1 MKFVSYSRDDQDQ
14 LAMLID
20 GKLYDTDLMH
30 PNLPGSMNMFLNYW
44 EDLYDIA
51 QTTENTIEEG
61 RVSRQHGIDYGSVEV
76 LAPVPHA
83 TSCRIGNAFRHT
95 SFNVIP
101 EFYQYP
107 VFYFV
112 NHNSIKGA
120 GEIYCMPDHLEN
132 LDFELQLAVVISK
145 PGKNIKAENADD
157 YFYIKSDNSIV
168 KIRLDE
174 ILYMEADGN
183 YVHIVAG
190 NEKFTVRLSLTQA
203 MEKIHYSKL
212 LRINRSMV
220 VNVDA
225 IQSFNKEQVMVA
237 KHEISIGKNYK
248 GSFFRLFGLGH
259 TAADDR
265 FPI

>member
-1 MKFVSYSRDDQDQ
+1 LYIELLASYPLGKKKKNNHMIDQESI
-14 LAMLID
+14 L
-20 GKLYDTDLMH
+20 
-30 PNLPGSMNMFLNYW
+30 
-44 EDLYDIA
+44 
-51 QTTENTIEEG
+51 
-61 RVSRQHGIDYGSVEV
+61 RQADCIYVK
-76 LAPVPHA
+76 
-83 TSCRIGNAFRHT
+83 RNFR
-95 SFNVIP
+95 F
-101 EFYQYP
+101 
-107 VFYFV
+107 
-112 NHNSIKGA
+112 
-120 GEIYCMPDHLEN
+120 
-132 LDFELQLAVVISK
+132 
-145 PGKNIKAENADD
+145 
-157 YFYIKSDNSIV
+157 V